1 MTDVVDMIMDDHRE
15 VERLFDRLMQEP
27 ESRAL
32 VLPVVT
38 SLLIAHSRA
47 EESEVYPA
55 ARDEAGEAEDV
66 EHSQAEHVEAEEL
79 LQKLAGMEP
88 GDAGFESA
96 LQELID
102 AVKHHVEEEE
112 SSVLPGLR
120 QKLSAERLAELGE
133 AFAEQRAEHLGDE
146 PGEATREEL
155 LQQAKN
161 AGIEGSSSMSKA
173 QLKRALTAKAEEEE
187 GDE

>member
-15 VERLFDRLMQEP
+15 VERLFERLKREP

-38 SLLIAHSRA
+38 ALLIAHSRA

-55 ARDEAGEAEDV
+55 ARDEAGEADDV
-66 EHSQAEHVEAEEL
+66 EHSQAERVEAEQL
-79 LQKLAGMEP
+79 LEQLAGMEP
-88 GDAGFESA
+88 GDAGFETT
-96 LQELID
+96 LEELID
-102 AVKHHVEEEE
+102 AVLHHVEEEE

-133 AFAEQRAEHLGDE
+133 AFAQQRAEHLGEE
-146 PGEATREEL
+146 PGEATRDEL
-155 LQQAKN
+155 LQQAEN
-161 AGIEGSSSMSKA
+161 SGIEGTSSMSKA
-173 QLKRALTAKAEEEE
+173 ELKRALEAKAEEEE
-187 GDE
+187 EDE